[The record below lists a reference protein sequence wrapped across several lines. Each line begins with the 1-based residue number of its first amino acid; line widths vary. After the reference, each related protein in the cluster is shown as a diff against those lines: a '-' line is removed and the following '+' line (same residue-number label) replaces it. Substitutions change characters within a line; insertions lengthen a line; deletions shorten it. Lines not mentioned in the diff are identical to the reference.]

1 MREGTKRGAMDQNV
15 CGCTLSVYSEIKSIR
30 EESDRQIKKI
40 DLRFPYLQGEHD
52 GGVLIVQ
59 MVEESL
65 EPVILNARL

>member
-1 MREGTKRGAMDQNV
+1 MDQNV
-15 CGCTLSVYSEIKSIR
+15 CGCTLSVYSEIKSNR

-40 DLRFPYLQGEHD
+40 DLRSPYLQGEHD